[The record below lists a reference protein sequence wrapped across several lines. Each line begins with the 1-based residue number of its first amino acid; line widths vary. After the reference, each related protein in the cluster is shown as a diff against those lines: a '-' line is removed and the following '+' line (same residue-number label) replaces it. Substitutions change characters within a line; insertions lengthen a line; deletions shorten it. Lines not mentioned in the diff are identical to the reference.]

1 MKYTTPISIRNPKRE
16 SRGFSLIEVLVSMV
30 ILAIGL
36 LGLAM
41 LQTTGLGF
49 NTNSYSRTQAT
60 YMAYDLAERMRAN
73 VPAFLAG
80 NYDVANTAAAAA
92 ISGTSNYSC
101 NESATP
107 SCTCDTGTCSNA
119 AMASYDLGQ
128 WYYNLDRLLPG
139 VKDAANLATPQRATI
154 VRDNN
159 IATVTIYWLEQERDA
174 SGVAA
179 SAPTSQTWLLEI
191 YE

>member
-1 MKYTTPISIRNPKRE
+1 MKNTTPISIRNPKRE
-16 SRGFSLIEVLVSMV
+16 NHGFSLIEVLVSLV

-41 LQTTGLGF
+41 LQTTGLRY

-73 VPAFLAG
+73 VPAFQAG
-80 NYDVANTAAAAA
+80 NYDVSTAAAAA
-92 ISGTSNYSC
+92 IRSSASYSC
-101 NESATP
+101 NQSATP

-119 AMASYDLGQ
+119 VMASYDLGQ
-128 WYYNLDRLLPG
+128 WYFNLDRLLPG
-139 VKDAANLATPQRATI
+139 AKDAVNLASPRPATI
-154 VRDNN
+154 VRAGN

-179 SAPTSQTWLLEI
+179 SVPTSQTWLLEI
-191 YE
+191 Y